1 MFSSGKGVENLTE
14 VRDAP
19 AMPAEDSPSKT
30 ETALLAA
37 GCFWGVENLLRDLP
51 GVISTTVG
59 YCGGDLK
66 NPKYS
71 HVKTGETGHAEA
83 VEIEFDP
90 KRISYEKI
98 VDLFFRLH
106 DPTQLN
112 RQMNDVGT
120 QYRSAIFF
128 RSADQKAT
136 AEKVRAAAEAS
147 GRWKKPIV
155 TQIVPAPPFWPAEEE
170 HQDYLRKHPEGYNCH
185 WIRD

>member
-1 MFSSGKGVENLTE
+1 MDERTSNEI
-14 VRDAP
+14 AI
-19 AMPAEDSPSKT
+19 
-30 ETALLAA
+30 LAA
-37 GCFWGVENLLRDLP
+37 GCFWGVENILRELP
-51 GVISTTVG
+51 GVLDTTVG

-83 VEIEFDP
+83 VKIVFDP
-90 KRISYEKI
+90 AVVTYDKI
-98 VDLFFRLH
+98 LDLFFRLH

-120 QYRSAIFF
+120 QYRSAIFYL
-128 RSADQKAT
+128 SAAQKET
-136 AEKVRAAAEAS
+136 AEEKRAAIEAS
-147 GRWKKPIV
+147 GKWKKPIV
-155 TQIVPAPPFWPAEEE
+155 TQIVPELPFWPAEDE